1 MQDYLHPIFDKSGL
15 DRLGILAFAHIGDSV
30 YELLTRTHLAACGTQ
45 TARALHRRTVA
56 LVCAPAQAQAAQAVL
71 PCLTEDEA
79 AVFRHGRNAKP
90 GTVPRSC
97 SIRDYSQATAL
108 EALFGWLYL
117 SGRYER
123 VNELYGLIAADYEA
137 QRE

>member
-1 MQDYLHPIFDKSGL
+1 MQDFLHPILDKPAL
-15 DRLGILAFAHIGDSV
+15 DRLGVLALAHIGDSV

-45 TARALHRRTVA
+45 TARNLHRRTVA
-56 LVCAPAQAQAAQAVL
+56 LVCAPAQARAAQAVL
-71 PCLTEDEA
+71 PALDEEEA

-97 SIRDYSQATAL
+97 SVRDYSQATAL

-117 SGRYER
+117 AGHYDR
-123 VNELYGLIAADYEA
+123 VNELYGLIAADYGTEG
-137 QRE
+137 